1 MFKLALGAGHC
12 FNTAGKRCL
21 KELDPNETREWWL
34 NDRIADK
41 VEAGLAAYEGVEI
54 LRLDDSDDGADDVA
68 LTTRVKRANE
78 WGADLYLSIHHNAGI
93 NGGTGGGIVAYC
105 YPSASKASFAWRD
118 ALYEALIER
127 TGLRGNRANGKATA
141 NHYVTRYTKMPAV
154 LLELGFMDSKTDVPI
169 ILTEEYADNCAAAIV
184 AVIAHQAGLVKRVQE
199 MYSVTVG
206 GIATR
211 AEADKLADYLMQL
224 GWTASV
230 TTSQSAATAPLA
242 QGSQE
247 VVIYPRAVKMEGMPV
262 ILAKN
267 IVPFNPN
274 GPLSGWKN
282 TISGGFSASKQP
294 CSILVQDGWAKQKYA
309 CHYWYDR
316 PESVIYRLTTGEVGI
331 ARVKSVD
338 ALPKN
343 LRWAVGGMG
352 LLGNYDPKAEGF
364 CKLTNAEGKTEDFS
378 DVLRD
383 TNHTVLG
390 YKDGL
395 FYLAYCK
402 SMTGAQVNAFAD
414 KLGLEM
420 AVMLDGGHVAAM
432 NGDEDYAKIN
442 LKQAQYYAIQGE

>member
-12 FNTAGKRCL
+12 FNTPGKRCL
-21 KELDPNETREWWL
+21 KSLDPNETREWWL

-41 VEAGLAAYEGVEI
+41 VEHGLAAYEGVEI
-54 LRLDDSDDGADDVA
+54 LRLDDSDDGADDIA
-68 LTTRVKRANE
+68 LATRVKRANE
-78 WGADLYLSIHHNAGI
+78 WGADFYLSIHHNAGI
-93 NGGTGGGIVAYC
+93 NGGSGGGIVAYC
-105 YPSASKASFAWRD
+105 YPTASKASFAWRD
-118 ALYEALIER
+118 ELYEALIER
-127 TGLRGNRANGKATA
+127 SGLRGNRANGKATA

-154 LLELGFMDSKTDVPI
+154 LLELGFMDSATDVPI
-169 ILTEEYADNCAAAIV
+169 ILTEEYAQACADAIV
-184 AVIAHQAGLVKRVQE
+184 AHIVEREGLVKKMRE
-199 MYSVTVG
+199 SCTVTVG

-211 AEADKLADYLMQL
+211 AEADKLAAEMAQRGY
-224 GWTASV
+224 TATV
-230 TTSQSAATAPLA
+230 EGVEQV
-242 QGSQE
+242 E
-247 VVIYPRAVKMEGMPV
+247 VPYPRTVLLEGMPA

-274 GPLSGWKN
+274 GPLAGWKN

-294 CSILVQDGWAKQKYA
+294 CSILVQDGWVKQKYA

-316 PESVIYRLTTGEVGI
+316 PESVMYRLTTGEVGI
-331 ARVKSVD
+331 ARVKSTD
-338 ALPKN
+338 QLPKC

-352 LLGNYDPKAEGF
+352 LLHNYAPKAEGF
-364 CKLTNAEGKTEDFS
+364 CKLTNAEGKTENFS

-395 FYLAYCK
+395 FHLIYCK

-420 AVMLDGGHVAAM
+420 AVMLDGGHVAAIH
-432 NGDEDYAKIN
+432 GEEDFAKIN